1 MSLCVA
7 RRTLPLHLPFT
18 VKRCI
23 FSYTAYKQHCKQVN
37 TASCCEFNGIQNWAN
52 FYDTPIGN
60 RMRSVEWCHLNDLE
74 WLLTQIISSASHYLR
89 TEVEYLRN
97 SMRHSYNEISVAT
110 YTRPTQRCNYEWPW
124 VILSDLTFPTT
135 RAASL
140 RQLSFLL
147 VSVLK
152 VTVLVLVM
160 CQLYL
165 VFRDQDRDSFKIACA
180 IYSQR
185 SHLQCKC
192 NMQTSTAMKSAV
204 VFTSEQVPL
213 RSSVRVIY
221 YWRTRDG
228 RCLGLNLEDRLDPV
242 TDLTTN
248 TVINKERCRQL
259 HNHKRRN
266 GANGHR
272 SSCRNQWHDVML
284 TLVNVTI

>member
-23 FSYTAYKQHCKQVN
+23 FSYTAYKQHYKQVN

-52 FYDTPIGN
+52 FYETPIGN

-97 SMRHSYNEISVAT
+97 SMRHSYNEIPVAT

-180 IYSQR
+180 IYSQLSIR
-185 SHLQCKC
+185 I
-192 NMQTSTAMKSAV
+192 T
-204 VFTSEQVPL
+204 FTSSMQMQYANFNSNEKCCCFYVRAGSITKFCPCHLLLKDTWRPL
-213 RSSVRVIY
+213 SRS
-221 YWRTRDG
+221 
-228 RCLGLNLEDRLDPV
+228 
-242 TDLTTN
+242 
-248 TVINKERCRQL
+248 
-259 HNHKRRN
+259 
-266 GANGHR
+266 
-272 SSCRNQWHDVML
+272 
-284 TLVNVTI
+284 